1 MDGGEKADTGILD
14 QAWELSPSVAIRPE
28 PFGALTYHFG
38 NRRLTFLKRK
48 ELVAVVQALGGSPDV
63 RTALAK
69 ANVPTDQ
76 WESYAKALRG
86 LAEADVIR
94 PRDTAGSSS

>member
-1 MDGGEKADTGILD
+1 MDGRDDADILD
-14 QAWELSPSVAIRPE
+14 QAWELSSSVALRPE

-38 NRRLTFLKRK
+38 NRRLTFLKRR
-48 ELVAVVQALGGSPDV
+48 ELVVVVQTLGDSPDV

-69 ANVPTDQ
+69 ANVPTAQ

-94 PRDTAGSSS
+94 PRDTAGSSP